1 MEIRAGVK
9 EENEAKSLLN
19 EEDQDV
25 KTKGLNQN
33 AILDVEVKAQMFQPL
48 PGKLG
53 KEVLTTNAMIGMLMN
68 GLF

>member
-53 KEVLTTNAMIGMLMN
+53 KEVLTANAVIGMLMN